1 MYFTINKDKT
11 KLYELEFYRR
21 RFNIFIDMCNYH
33 LWLIMSDFESYL
45 IDYKITKNLVVYVD
59 DFLPVITVDL
69 GNNEL

>member
-45 IDYKITKNLVVYVD
+45 IDYKITKNLVVVEKW
-59 DFLPVITVDL
+59 LLVGGQLMLLAV
-69 GNNEL
+69 